1 VRPQFTQQYTKRLC
15 AAGSKVQWV
24 FMPTVNHGVA
34 ARNSAS
40 AAVQW
45 MSDRFS
51 GAGPPSDC
59 NSG

>member
-1 VRPQFTQQYTKRLC
+1 MKRLC

-24 FMPTVNHGVA
+24 FMPTVNHGFA
-34 ARNSAS
+34 ARNSAP

-45 MSDRFS
+45 MADRFA